1 MKEKSTN
8 SSNRKRAY
16 APRSRTGCR
25 TCRVRHIRCDESP
38 GGQCQNCLSAG
49 WQCEGYYDL
58 NRLPGPRQH
67 HQAHSRTCVRDIGT
81 RVKAAWPM
89 TADEQRSFSYFQQHS
104 IVSLTA
110 LFDSPLWQQHILQRC
125 HADPAIFHAVTMLS
139 AAHQRSELKH
149 MQMVQGTQVHRV
161 YCFSL
166 QQSSCAMRM
175 LSQRLA
181 SQDPELRHVLLLC
194 SLLFGLSDVLLER
207 HESAWTHF
215 LSGLRILKEIE
226 HHPDLICKAEPSLVA
241 VYRRISLQVALYSK
255 KNSRADAPPALVPI
269 YVPPPPPGN
278 ALETSTCPFS
288 SLSQMQSALLRLLD
302 MGIPLIAT
310 GLSLSDHDFLANYNS
325 LYIAQSR
332 LLCTFAQFVHKF
344 NIFCES
350 RSPTLPK
357 NQQST
362 LDLLHLLI
370 LGHILSLKIA
380 LIRGPLP
387 ISLLPEVITIL
398 EAHESYIAEYRDRP
412 TRVADH
418 GVSANMYLLATRAPD
433 LSTGLR
439 AVAVLRVWPKYVG
452 FHSSTSAAPLAL
464 NVLAERFG
472 GLEVD
477 MRMRSV
483 CRSEISH
490 G

>member
-1 MKEKSTN
+1 M
-8 SSNRKRAY
+8 
-16 APRSRTGCR
+16 
-25 TCRVRHIRCDESP
+25 
-38 GGQCQNCLSAG
+38 NCLSAG
-49 WQCEGYYDL
+49 WQCEGYYGLD
-58 NRLPGPRQH
+58 RLPGPRQH
-67 HQAHSRTCVRDIGT
+67 PQAYSYTCIRDIGT
-81 RVKAAWPM
+81 RVRAAWPM
-89 TADEQRSFSYFQQHS
+89 TADEQRSFAYFQQHS

-110 LFDSPLWQQHILQRC
+110 LFDSPLWQRHVLQMC
-125 HADPAIFHAVTMLS
+125 HADPAIFHAVAMLS

-149 MQMVQGTQVHRV
+149 MHGVQGTPVHRV

-166 QQSSCAMRM
+166 QQSSRVMRL

-181 SQDPELRHVLLLC
+181 SQDPELRHVVLLC
-194 SLLFGLSDVLLER
+194 SLLFGLSDVLLDR
-207 HESAWTHF
+207 HESAWIHF

-226 HHPDLICKAEPSLVA
+226 HHPELISKAEPSLVA
-241 VYRRISLQVALYSK
+241 VYRRIRLQAALYSN
-255 KNSRADAPPALVPI
+255 KNSRADAPPAPVPTYI
-269 YVPPPPPGN
+269 PPPPPEDDLK
-278 ALETSTCPFS
+278 ASTCPFS
-288 SLSQMQSALLRLLD
+288 SLAQMQSVLLRLLD
-302 MGIPLIAT
+302 TGIPLIAT
-310 GLSLSDHDFLANYNS
+310 GLSLSDYDFIASYNS

-344 NIFCES
+344 NLLRES
-350 RSPTLPK
+350 HSPTLPK

-380 LIRGPLP
+380 LVRGPLP
-387 ISLLPEVITIL
+387 LSFLPEVITIL
-398 EAHESYIAEYRDRP
+398 EAHESYIAYYRDRP

-439 AVAVLRVWPKYVG
+439 AVAVLRVWPMYVG
-452 FHSSTSAAPLAL
+452 FHSSTSAATLAL
-464 NVLAERFG
+464 NVLVERFG
-472 GLEVD
+472 RVEVD

-483 CRSEISH
+483 CSSEGSH

>member
-1 MKEKSTN
+1 MTEKSKKP
-8 SSNRKRAY
+8 SSRKRAY

-38 GGQCQNCLSAG
+38 GGQCRNCLSAG

-58 NRLPGPRQH
+58 DRLPGPGRH
-67 HQAHSRTCVRDIGT
+67 PQAYYHTCIRDIGT
-81 RVKAAWPM
+81 KVKAAWPM
-89 TADEQRSFSYFQQHS
+89 TADEQRSFAYFQQHS

-110 LFDSPLWQQHILQRC
+110 LFESPLWQRHVLQMC
-125 HADPAIFHAVTMLS
+125 HADPAIFHAVAMLS
-139 AAHQRSELKH
+139 AAHQNSELKH
-149 MQMVQGTQVHRV
+149 MQRLQGTAVHRV

-166 QQSSCAMRM
+166 QQSSRAMRM

-181 SQDPELRHVLLLC
+181 SQDPELRLVVLLC
-194 SLLFGLSDVLLER
+194 SLLFGLSDVLLDR

-226 HHPDLICKAEPSLVA
+226 HHPDLISKADPSLVA
-241 VYRRISLQVALYSK
+241 VYRRISLQAALYSN
-255 KNSRADAPPALVPI
+255 KNSRTDASPAPVPT
-269 YVPPPPPGN
+269 YAPPPPPGD
-278 ALETSTCPFS
+278 ALNVSTCPFS
-288 SLSQMQSALLRLLD
+288 SLAQMQSVLLRLLD
-302 MGIPLIAT
+302 TGIPLIAT
-310 GLSLSDHDFLANYNS
+310 GLSLSDHDFLASYNS

-332 LLCTFAQFVHKF
+332 LLCTFAQFVYKF
-344 NIFCES
+344 NLFCES
-350 RSPTLPK
+350 HSPTLPE
-357 NQQST
+357 NQQGV
-362 LDLLHLLI
+362 LDLLRLLI

-387 ISLLPEVITIL
+387 LSFLPEVITIL
-398 EAHESYIAEYRDRP
+398 EAHESYIADYRDRP

-439 AVAVLRVWPKYVG
+439 AVAVLRVWPRYVG

-472 GLEVD
+472 WME
-477 MRMRSV
+477 MRS
-483 CRSEISH
+483 
-490 G
+490 GL